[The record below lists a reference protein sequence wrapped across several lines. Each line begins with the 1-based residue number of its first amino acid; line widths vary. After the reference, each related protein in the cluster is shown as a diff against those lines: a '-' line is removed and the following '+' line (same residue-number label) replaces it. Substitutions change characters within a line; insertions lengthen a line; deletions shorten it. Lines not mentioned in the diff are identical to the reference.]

1 MRGIEMVVGGDEKVD
16 EEELFG
22 GEGGDCVVEGMS
34 R

>member
-1 MRGIEMVVGGDEKVD
+1 MVVGGDKRVD

-22 GEGGDCVVEGMS
+22 GEGGECVVEGLS